1 MSCTNP
7 SMSLKNAAFL
17 ALVGMILLTI
27 LLVVGLINDT
37 MGVMQGIVPAVKLVT
52 SLIDAFAGVTL
63 VAFLYVF
70 HRHQS

>member
-1 MSCTNP
+1 MVCINP
-7 SMSLKNAAFL
+7 SMSLKNTAFL

-52 SLIDAFAGVTL
+52 SLIDTFAGVSL
-63 VAFLYVF
+63 VVFLYVF